1 MSGLNEAGKDRSSLM
16 SENGELLQNQHL
28 QKSIKTKDFKWPRMN
43 TYKKHTVAPFQS
55 QIVVPLFR

>member
-1 MSGLNEAGKDRSSLM
+1 M

-55 QIVVPLFR
+55 QIVVPLYIAR